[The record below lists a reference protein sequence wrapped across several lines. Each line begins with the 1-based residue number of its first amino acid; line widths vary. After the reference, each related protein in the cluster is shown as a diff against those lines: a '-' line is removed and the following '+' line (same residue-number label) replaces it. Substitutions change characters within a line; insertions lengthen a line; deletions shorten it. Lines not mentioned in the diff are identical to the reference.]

1 MNSTNQVSHGA
12 HLSLPHPQP
21 SPADVRLH
29 AYDRSHR
36 RQDVLAWSSLA
47 LGVASF
53 LIAAFGGSLVGVA
66 LGLVGFAV
74 SIVAQ
79 MFSATTAERWL
90 ILPGWALAFVGGL
103 MNLFFVY
110 S

>member
-1 MNSTNQVSHGA
+1 MNQATHGP
-12 HLSLPHPQP
+12 HVSLPHPQP
-21 SPADVRLH
+21 SPADTRLH
-29 AYDRSHR
+29 AYAGSHR
-36 RQDVLAWSSLA
+36 RQDVLAWSSLI

-53 LIAAFGGSLVGVA
+53 LLAAFGGSVIGAV

-74 SIVAQ
+74 SVVAQ

-103 MNLFFVY
+103 LNLFYVY

>member
-1 MNSTNQVSHGA
+1 MNIAIN
-12 HLSLPHPQP
+12 
-21 SPADVRLH
+21 
-29 AYDRSHR
+29 R
-36 RQDVLAWSSLA
+36 RNFLKASS
-47 LGVASF
+47 GVA
-53 LIAAFGGSLVGVA
+53 LATRAVGCV

-74 SIVAQ
+74 SVVAQ

-103 MNLFFVY
+103 LNLFYVY